1 MALEDKHMGLLELA
15 RGPALIVAI
24 AVFIAGIAWRI
35 YGIYRRPVKP
45 DHSAARSSSVGAP
58 GLRAIASRMWHH
70 RTFRDATIVGT
81 LNAYGY
87 HVGLAIVF
95 FGFTPHIAFI
105 RRLTGLSWPA
115 VPGWLFVIAVAFVFI
130 GLFYALM
137 IRLTSPVL
145 RLISNFDDYAS
156 WAITILPMVTG
167 MAVLNL
173 SLDSPY
179 PVRAAYPVPV
189 ALHLLSLELLLAWL
203 PFSKLSHAF
212 LVFLSRSATGVAFAR
227 KGAAL

>member
-1 MALEDKHMGLLELA
+1 MGLLEFA

-24 AVFIAGIAWRI
+24 VVFIAGIVWRI

-45 DHSAARSSSVGAP
+45 DHSAPRGSDQKAP
-58 GLRAIASRMWHH
+58 GLSAIVSRMWHH

-87 HVGLAIVF
+87 HIGLAIVF

-115 VPGWLFVIAVAFVFI
+115 VPGWLFVIAVALVFI

-145 RLISNFDDYAS
+145 RLLSNFDDYAS
-156 WAITILPMVTG
+156 WVVTILPMLTG

-173 SLDSPY
+173 SLDSSY

-189 ALHLLSLELLLAWL
+189 ALHLLSLELLLVWL
-203 PFSKLSHAF
+203 PFSKLGHAF
-212 LVFLSRSATGVAFAR
+212 LVFLSRSTTGVAFAR

>member
-1 MALEDKHMGLLELA
+1 MELLEFA
-15 RGPALIVAI
+15 RGPALAVAI
-24 AVFIAGIAWRI
+24 VVFIAGIVWRI

-45 DHSAARSSSVGAP
+45 DYSAPRPSGVRAP
-58 GLRAIASRMWHH
+58 GLRAILSRMWHH

-87 HVGLAIVF
+87 HIGLGIVF

-105 RRLTGLSWPA
+105 RRLTGLWWPA
-115 VPGWLFVIAVAFVFI
+115 VPGWLFVVAVALVFV

-156 WAITILPMVTG
+156 WTVTLLPMVTG
-167 MAVLNL
+167 MAVLHL

-179 PVRAAYPVPV
+179 PLRAAYPGPV
-189 ALHLLSLELLLAWL
+189 ALHLLSLELLLVWL
-203 PFSKLSHAF
+203 PFSKLGHAF
-212 LVFLSRSATGVAFAR
+212 LVFLSRGTTGVAFAR

>member
-1 MALEDKHMGLLELA
+1 MGLLEFA

-24 AVFIAGIAWRI
+24 VVFIAGIVWRI

-45 DHSAARSSSVGAP
+45 DHSAPRASNVRAP
-58 GLRAIASRMWHH
+58 GFRAILSRMWHH
-70 RTFRDATIVGT
+70 RTFRGATVVGT

-115 VPGWLFVIAVAFVFI
+115 VPGWLFVIAVALVFI

-145 RLISNFDDYAS
+145 RLLSNFDDYAS
-156 WAITILPMVTG
+156 WVVTILPMLTG

-179 PVRAAYPVPV
+179 PLRAAYPVPV
-189 ALHLLSLELLLAWL
+189 ALHLLSLELLLVWL
-203 PFSKLSHAF
+203 PFSKLGHAL
-212 LVFLSRSATGVAFAR
+212 LVFLSRSTTGVAFAR

>member
-1 MALEDKHMGLLELA
+1 MTLLEFA
-15 RGPALIVAI
+15 RGPALVVAI
-24 AVFIAGIAWRI
+24 AVFILGIVWRI
-35 YGIYRRPVKP
+35 YGIYSRPFKP
-45 DHSAARSSSVGAP
+45 DHSEPRATNVSAP
-58 GLRAIASRMWHH
+58 GLRAILSRMWHH

-87 HVGLAIVF
+87 HLGLAIVF

-115 VPGWLFVIAVAFVFI
+115 VPGWLFVIAVALVFI

-145 RLISNFDDYAS
+145 RLLSNFDDYAS
-156 WAITILPMVTG
+156 WVITILPMLTG

-179 PVRAAYPVPV
+179 PIRAAYPVPV
-189 ALHLLSLELLLAWL
+189 ALHLLSLELLLVWL
-203 PFSKLSHAF
+203 PFSKLGHAF
-212 LVFLSRSATGVAFAR
+212 LVFLSRSATGVAAAR